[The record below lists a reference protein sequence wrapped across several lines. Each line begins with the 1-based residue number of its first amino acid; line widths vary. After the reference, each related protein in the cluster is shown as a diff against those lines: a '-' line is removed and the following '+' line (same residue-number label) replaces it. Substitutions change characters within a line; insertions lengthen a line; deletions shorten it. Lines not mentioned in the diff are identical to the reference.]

1 MNKKKTK
8 KQSPVRQRRALQGRY
23 LSLLLIGAACF
34 FTLLGL
40 ILKDRAFSERE
51 NRSLAQAPT
60 LTGEA
65 LADGSYLS
73 DLGTYLADQFPFRDS
88 WISLNLGWN
97 RALGQ
102 KEASGVYLCQD
113 DYLMQIPSEPNEQ
126 QRKRNLEAIRTF
138 AEDHKDLNLVM
149 SVIPNAV
156 TIHADKLPDHAP
168 VRDQLADLAAI
179 KEKVGGTQ
187 FVDVTD
193 CLLDHRGETLFYRT
207 DHHWTSQGAYYAL
220 QEIAQSL
227 HIPIQDR
234 AAYTVYTVSDSFEGT
249 LSSKSGSHGTRDV
262 VELFVPVTDIT
273 YYVTNDN
280 DQTGV
285 CSMYDRSALD
295 GKDHYAVFFGGNYG
309 RVDIVTTA
317 DTERTLLVFKDSYA
331 NCLIPMLY
339 PYFDHIIMIDPRYYY
354 DSVKSVVKNESVTD
368 VLYLYNL
375 DTFQTD
381 TSLADALGS

>member
-126 QRKRNLEAIRTF
+126 QRKRNLEAVRTF